1 MYEEPPFRPM
11 CVKRACVRSLGRAL
25 PELAGSWVGEGQ
37 EAEAAKLQSQRRG
50 GEVKREKE

>member
-1 MYEEPPFRPM
+1 M
-11 CVKRACVRSLGRAL
+11 KRACVRSLGRAL